1 MDERAQLDGMHF
13 GIEIETVNLCRKDTV
28 EAIRNV
34 IGGTVER
41 EGGSYDKW
49 CCTAPDGRQWK
60 AVSDASIGRSN
71 AEVVSP
77 ILTYPDDVPVLQNI
91 VRAIR
96 KAGGR
101 VNSCCG
107 IHVHVDASTL
117 DGRQL
122 GNLAK
127 IVYKQEPLILHSLN
141 ISQGRLETYTRPTEE
156 SFIND
161 VNKYRPKNLHQLS
174 CLWYQQSNTDEARLQ
189 HYHNS
194 RYHGVNFHSLFYRG
208 TVEFRWF
215 EATLHAGKVKSYVQ
229 YCLLLANR
237 AQRVKFAAS
246 QKRCFNSESA
256 KYDMRVH
263 LLRIGAIGDEYKT
276 MRHFLLEN
284 MPGSASHKHTP
295 EPKVA

>member
-1 MDERAQLDGMHF
+1 MDERAQLAGMHF
-13 GIEIETVNLCRKDTV
+13 GIEIETVNLNRKDTV
-28 EAIRNV
+28 EAIQSI
-34 IGGTVER
+34 IGGTVEY

-49 CCTAPDGRQWK
+49 RCTAPDGRQWK

-77 ILTYPDDVPVLQNI
+77 ILTYPDDIPTLQNI

-101 VNSCCG
+101 VNSSCG

-161 VNKYRPKNLHQLS
+161 VNKYRPKNLYQLS
-174 CLWYQQSNTDEARLQ
+174 CLWYNQSNTDGARFR
-189 HYHNS
+189 HYHKS

-208 TVEFRWF
+208 TIEFRWF
-215 EATLHAGKVKSYVQ
+215 EATLHAGKVKSYIQ

-237 AQRVKFAAS
+237 ARRVKFAVS
-246 QKRCFNSESA
+246 KKRCLSMESA

-284 MPGSASHKHTP
+284 MPGCASYKHKP
-295 EPKVA
+295 EQKVA